1 MSGPTQKNMDDREAY
16 RGSRKHILDWV
27 ESPQFIAELT
37 EMLKPV
43 NAVIPA
49 AAAYLPKGYASPR
62 EARLDS
68 LDAGLAVVESVR
80 EPLRN
85 WWLEHHRGA
94 NTPNWDLV
102 VECEIEGRPGL
113 VLVEAKANW
122 PELKVEGKSSKPED
136 SPNSRANHDRIR
148 DAIAEARAGLGVVA
162 PGIDIRID
170 SHYQL
175 ANRVAFLWKLA
186 TLGIPTV
193 LVYLGFTGDE
203 GIRDAGAP
211 FEDDADW
218 RHAFSDYTKN
228 QIPASIFERRLEL
241 GAAPAWFLVRSRA
254 VLEQSAAR
262 AGYRVE

>member
-1 MSGPTQKNMDDREAY
+1 MNGQTNKDTDEPRAY
-16 RGSRKHILDWV
+16 RGSRKHVLDWV
-27 ESPQFIAELT
+27 ESPQFIAGLT

-43 NAVIPA
+43 GVVIPPSA
-49 AAAYLPKGYASPR
+49 TYLPKGYASPW
-62 EARLDS
+62 EARLDT
-68 LDAGLAVVESVR
+68 LDAGLPVVQGVR
-80 EPLRN
+80 EQLRD

-122 PELKVEGKSSKPED
+122 PELTVHGKSSKPED
-136 SPNSRANHDRIR
+136 SPNSHANHRRIR
-148 DAIAEARAGLGVVA
+148 QAIAEARAGLEVVA

-193 LVYLGFTGDE
+193 LVHLGFTGDE

-218 RHAFSDYTKN
+218 RRAFSDYTKD
-228 QIPASIFERRLEL
+228 QIPASMLERRLEL
-241 GAAPAWFLVRSRA
+241 GAAPAWFVVRSRA
-254 VLEQSAAR
+254 VIEQSPAR
-262 AGYRVE
+262 AG